1 MPTYKQAW
9 DADTDK
15 AKAARE
21 KYGTFEA
28 FETAAKAWNAKQKSS
43 NPTKT
48 SNNDRIQ
55 NVVDKT
61 NIRAKGGAG
70 ALPTSG
76 AVMHKDKSGNVI
88 TNQSL
93 PGSGSRATI
102 EKAGT
107 KGAKKAENSEI
118 RSSSSNPDTKYG
130 KYAKSME
137 GTGKTTHGSIGVA
150 YGNKSLNTGMG
161 YTKEA
166 GKSGKNP
173 DGSSDGTRSK
183 TKVYSTEGKKVAVI
197 KKDKVKGGE
206 TKRKGSVRLTRAGRK
221 DADTT
226 LTKTKKSGKT
236 KVKGAVKTKK
246 DSARTVANKALGVGT
261 KNPDGS
267 PKEVKRS
274 AIRKKAGE
282 VRRKR
287 AKTRAHDYS

>member
-1 MPTYKQAW
+1 MPTYRQAW

-28 FETAAKAWNAKQKSS
+28 FETAAKAWNAKQKAS

-55 NVVDKT
+55 NVVNKT
-61 NIRAKGGAG
+61 NIKANGGAG
-70 ALPTSG
+70 AMPTRG

-93 PGSGSRATI
+93 PGGGSRAII

-107 KGAKKAENSEI
+107 KGAQKAENSEI
-118 RSSSSNPDTKYG
+118 RSSSSNPDTEYG

-137 GTGKTTHGSIGVA
+137 GSGKETHGGISA
-150 YGNKSLNTGMG
+150 KAGNKHLKTGMG
-161 YTKEA
+161 YTETS
-166 GKSGKNP
+166 GKSGRKE
-173 DGSSDGTRSK
+173 
-183 TKVYSTEGKKVAVI
+183 KVYNKEGEKVAV
-197 KKDKVKGGE
+197 
-206 TKRKGSVRLTRAGRK
+206 TKRKKQGAKMRLTRAGRK
-221 DADTT
+221 DEDTT

-246 DSARTVANKALGVGT
+246 DSARTVAKKALGVGT
-261 KNPDGS
+261 NNPDGS

-274 AIRKKAGE
+274 AVRKKAGE

-287 AKTRAHDYS
+287 AKMRAHDYS